1 MRYMYTIDITP
12 AIELIKKY
20 EGFRAKAYR
29 CPAGVLTI
37 AYGHTSG
44 VKEGDTVTQA
54 QAESLLYDDIAPVY
68 IKVASYDNKYHWNNN
83 EFCALL
89 SFGYNLGVNCIDQ
102 LTNMGTR
109 SKAEITDAILKYKYA
124 NGNILTG
131 LVNRRQEERA
141 LFITP
146 VASGLVDQELTEL
159 NHKEDNI

>member
-1 MRYMYTIDITP
+1 MYTIDITP

>member
-1 MRYMYTIDITP
+1 MYTIDISP
-12 AIELIKKY
+12 AIKLIKKY

-37 AYGHTSG
+37 GYGHTSG

-68 IKVASYDNKYHWNNN
+68 IKVASYDNKYRWNNN

-89 SFGYNLGVNCIDQ
+89 SFGYNLGTHSIDQ
-102 LTNMGTR
+102 LTAQGTR
-109 SKAEITDAILKYKYA
+109 SKAEIADAMLKYNKA
-124 NGNILTG
+124 NGKVLAG
-131 LVNRRQEERA
+131 LVTRRHEERK

-146 VASGLVDQELTEL
+146 VASGLSDQEFTGL
-159 NHKEDNI
+159 NHKEDNIN

>member
-1 MRYMYTIDITP
+1 M
-12 AIELIKKY
+12 IKKY
-20 EGFRAKAYR
+20 EGFSAKAYP

-68 IKVASYDNKYHWNNN
+68 IKVASYDNKYHWNEN

-89 SFGYNLGVNCIDQ
+89 SFGYNLGVNSIDQ
-102 LTNMGTR
+102 LTAMGTR
-109 SKAEITDAILKYKYA
+109 SKTEIADAILKYNKA
-124 NGNILTG
+124 NGKVLSG
-131 LVNRRQEERA
+131 LVTRRHEERQ

-146 VASGLVDQELTEL
+146 VGSGFTDQELTGL
-159 NHKEDNI
+159 NHKEDNKI

>member
-1 MRYMYTIDITP
+1 MYTIDISP
-12 AIELIKKY
+12 AIKLIKKY
-20 EGFRAKAYR
+20 EGFRTKAYR

-37 AYGHTSG
+37 GYGHTSG

-68 IKVASYDNKYHWNNN
+68 IKVASYDNKYNWNNN

-89 SFGYNLGVNCIDQ
+89 SFGYNLGINRIDQ

-109 SKAEITDAILKYKYA
+109 SKAEIADNILKYKYA
-124 NGNILTG
+124 NGKVLAG
-131 LVNRRQEERA
+131 LVTRRQEERA

-146 VASGLVDQELTEL
+146 VASDLLDQELTGL
-159 NHKEDNI
+159 YHKEDNKK

>member
-1 MRYMYTIDITP
+1 MYTIDITP
-12 AIELIKKY
+12 AIKLIKKY
-20 EGFRAKAYR
+20 EGFSTKAYR

-37 AYGHTSG
+37 GYGHTLG

-68 IKVASYDNKYHWNNN
+68 IKVASYDNKYKWNNN

-89 SFGYNLGVNCIDQ
+89 SFGYNLGVNRIDQ

-109 SKAEITDAILKYKYA
+109 SKAEIADAITRYNKA
-124 NGNILTG
+124 NGKVLAG
-131 LVNRRQEERA
+131 LVTRRQEEKH

-146 VASGLVDQELTEL
+146 VASGLSDQELTGL
-159 NHKEDNI
+159 NHKEDNEK

>member
-1 MRYMYTIDITP
+1 MYTIDITP

-68 IKVASYDNKYHWNNN
+68 IKVASYDNIYHWNDN

-89 SFGYNLGVNCIDQ
+89 SFGYNLGTHSIDQ
-102 LTNMGTR
+102 LTAQGTR
-109 SKAEITDAILKYKYA
+109 SKAEIADAILKYKYA
-124 NGNILTG
+124 NGKVLAG
-131 LVNRRQEERA
+131 LVSRRQEERN
-141 LFITP
+141 LFIKP
-146 VASGLVDQELTEL
+146 VTFELIDQELTGL
-159 NHKEDNI
+159 KHKEDNKK